1 MDKSIPT
8 EVKDVTESKK
18 RVMRNVLN
26 EIQNRSKRPKH
37 HWRYVVIAAVISM
50 SAMLFVINEVLTD
63 NEPSV
68 AEQPSPTELHMD
80 LSKPT
85 FSEEQGLFFLE
96 GVTLDDSQSK
106 VIEVF
111 GENFTIVQE
120 DDSEEDGSEADVIMD
135 YYGQAKF
142 SFIEDKLDSITFMN
156 VDEDYVDK
164 LFNDYGGFKFV
175 FHWDLD
181 DDNRLFY
188 SKETSQILRASTTMS
203 MDGNL
208 YLSLFRAGLDHW
220 GKKAEYLYMTQQN
233 IKSQHPSPTNTDV
246 DFAKPTFSEKE
257 GYLYLNG
264 LTLGNSP
271 SKVIER
277 LGDNFIIEQADVSES
292 DFYLDYG
299 GVASFGFYND
309 KVNSI
314 VFRKVDKD
322 FIDGLF
328 NDYDGFK
335 IISSWHEDDNDR
347 FIYSEETYQVMK
359 ASSQTPNND
368 LYLYIGYPGPE
379 FWEHPEMQD
388 IPNPWKQ

>member
-1 MDKSIPT
+1 MDKFIPT
-8 EVKDVTESKK
+8 EVKDLTESKK
-18 RVMRNVLN
+18 RVMRNVVD

-37 HWRYVVIAAVISM
+37 KWRYVVIAAVVTM
-50 SAMLFVINEVLTD
+50 SAMLFVLNEVLTE

-68 AEQPSPTELHMD
+68 ADQPSPAELDID
-80 LSKPT
+80 LSKPI
-85 FSEEQGLFFLE
+85 FSEEQGLFYLD
-96 GVTLDDSQSK
+96 GITLGDSQAK

-120 DDSEEDGSEADVIMD
+120 DDSEEDGSEADVVMN
-135 YYGQAKF
+135 YRGQAKF
-142 SFIEDKLDSITFMN
+142 YFIEDKLDSIVFMN

-164 LFNDYGGFKFV
+164 LFNDYGGFKFI
-175 FHWDLD
+175 FHWYLD
-181 DDNRLFY
+181 NDNRLFY
-188 SKETSQILRASTTMS
+188 SKETSHILHASTMS

-208 YLSLFRAGLDHW
+208 YLSLFRAGPDHW
-220 GKKAEYLYMTQQN
+220 EQKAEYLYRTQQN
-233 IKSQHPSPTNTDV
+233 LKNQHPSPTNTDV

-257 GYLYLNG
+257 GYLYL
-264 LTLGNSP
+264 LGVTIGDSP

-292 DFYLDYG
+292 DFYLDYE

-314 VFRKVDKD
+314 ILRKVDKNYFD
-322 FIDGLF
+322 ELF
-328 NDYDGFK
+328 NDYDGVKFV
-335 IISSWHEDDNDR
+335 SSSHEDDNDR

-359 ASSQTPNND
+359 ASTQTPNKD

-379 FWEHPEMQD
+379 FWEYPEMQD